1 MTPASVSLDG
11 RFALITG
18 GGGGIGSAIARRLA
32 AAGVTCALTYSRS
45 QATAEQLAQELPAKG
60 PAAHFAWRAP
70 VEDSAAQAA
79 LAKAIQERFGR
90 LDILVN
96 NAGISR
102 AIPPTDLE
110 ALTDELIDRIFRV
123 NVRGA
128 IASVRALRPL
138 LAASGD
144 GLIVNISSIA
154 GRTAIGSN
162 IAYCASKAALD
173 NLTKSLARALAPTIR
188 VVSVS
193 PGFVDGAYARRMPA
207 LLQQQGSL
215 TPLGRVA
222 TEEDVA
228 EAVYAVAAQ
237 LRFTTGAI
245 LPVDGGRPLT

>member
-1 MTPASVSLDG
+1 MKAPAISLEG
-11 RFALITG
+11 SFALITG
-18 GGGGIGSAIARRLA
+18 GAGGIGSAIARRLA
-32 AAGVTCALTYSRS
+32 QAGVTCALTYSRS
-45 QATAEQLAQELPAKG
+45 REAAEQLAAALPALG
-60 PAAHFAWRAP
+60 SAAHFASCAP

-79 LAKAIQERFGR
+79 LAREVKERFGR

-96 NAGISR
+96 NAGVSE
-102 AIPPTDLE
+102 AIPPQDLD

-138 LAASGD
+138 LALSGN
-144 GLIVNISSIA
+144 GLVVNISSIA

-173 NLTKSLARALAPTIR
+173 NLTMSLARALAPQIR

-193 PGFVDGAYARRMPA
+193 PGFVDGAYARRMPE
-207 LLQQQGSL
+207 LLKQQGEL

-222 TEEDVA
+222 TAEDVA
-228 EAVYAVAAQ
+228 EAVYIAAAQ

-245 LPVDGGRPLT
+245 IPVDGGRPLT